1 MTYIIVRY
9 PCLPEDEG
17 RTHIVKTCESKEE
30 AKEWIKGQEGKYFRP
45 SDYGIMQP
53 LEEG

>member
-1 MTYIIVRY
+1 MSTYIVVRY

-17 RTHIVKTCESKEE
+17 RTHIVKTYKSKEG
-30 AKEWIKGQEGKYFRP
+30 AKKWIQEQEGEYFRP

-53 LEEG
+53 LEE